1 MQVPPRESGTLQS
14 LRSAPSLC
22 GPTAGGVEVNTSLKG
37 SSYERAYKRYLKSQ
51 GYDVGRARAS
61 LGVFDL
67 FAIHGHPVSELLLVQ
82 CKNIKR
88 LGCVAAG
95 RLAVKLRLMDKVPVF
110 ATVVVVHPHGKV
122 MFCEH

>member
-1 MQVPPRESGTLQS
+1 M
-14 LRSAPSLC
+14 
-22 GPTAGGVEVNTSLKG
+22 NTSLKG
-37 SSYERAYKRYLKSQ
+37 SSYERAYKHLLKAR

-82 CKNIKR
+82 CKNVR
-88 LGCVAAG
+88 RMGCMAAS
-95 RLAVKLRLMDKVPVF
+95 RLAVKLRLLDKVPVF
-110 ATVVVVHPHGKV
+110 ATVRVVHPHGKV